1 MAYAGFH
8 RPESDGPLS
17 SHPLFR
23 TRDLDEACER
33 IAQVFCPHELR
44 SGPIAD
50 GFDAKMCY
58 VSLGGVSVS
67 RLRFG
72 AATHIDAARID
83 DFYVVHMP
91 ISGTADVAW
100 GNEAV
105 ASHPRL
111 ASVVAPTR
119 PLRMQWHPGCD
130 QLIVRI
136 DRALVDRY
144 CAQHFGHELSRPV
157 EFELGMQID
166 TDAMR
171 SWRHLV
177 ELLMSEA
184 DRESG
189 MLVSPIA
196 RPQFEQMVVGT
207 LLFCQPNNYS
217 EALRRPVREI
227 APYYVKRA
235 EDYIHAN
242 GEKPLRMA
250 ELVRHCGVSTSAL
263 CAGFQKFRGTSPM
276 AYVKSVRLERAR
288 TLLLASGSACET
300 VTAAAMRVGFSHLG
314 HFTAD
319 YKRKFGE
326 TPSETLRKA
335 RS

>member
-1 MAYAGFH
+1 MGHADFCMQEGG
-8 RPESDGPLS
+8 GPLS
-17 SHPLFR
+17 AHPLFH
-23 TRDLDEACER
+23 TRDVDEACAR
-33 IAQVFCPHELR
+33 IARIFCPHELR
-44 SGPIAD
+44 LASTSD
-50 GFDAKMCY
+50 HFDARMCHI
-58 VSLGGVSVS
+58 SLGGVSVN

-72 AATHIDAARID
+72 TSTHINAGRIEG
-83 DFYVVHMP
+83 FYVVHMP
-91 ISGTADVAW
+91 ISGTADIAW

-119 PLRMQWHPGCD
+119 PLQMQWHQGCD
-130 QLIVRI
+130 QVVVRI
-136 DRALVDRY
+136 DRELVDRY
-144 CAQHFGHELSRPV
+144 CAQHFGHDLPRPV
-157 EFELGMQID
+157 EFELGMQIEAC
-166 TDAMR
+166 AMR
-171 SWRHLV
+171 SWRHLIG
-177 ELLMSEA
+177 LLMCEA
-184 DRESG
+184 DREGG
-189 MLVSPIA
+189 MLISPLA
-196 RPQFEQMVVGT
+196 RPQLEQMVVGT
-207 LLFCQPNNYS
+207 LLFCQPHNYS

-242 GEKPLRMA
+242 GEKPLRMT

-288 TLLLASGSACET
+288 AVLLGGGLSCGT

-326 TPSETLRKA
+326 TPSETLRRA